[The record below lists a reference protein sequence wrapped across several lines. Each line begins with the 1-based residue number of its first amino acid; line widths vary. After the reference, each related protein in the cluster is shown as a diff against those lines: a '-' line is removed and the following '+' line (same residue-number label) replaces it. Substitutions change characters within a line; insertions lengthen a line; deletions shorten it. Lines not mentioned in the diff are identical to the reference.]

1 MQGSEAFPLP
11 LHDLNLSLDF
21 DLDLA
26 RAAKEGGVKVH
37 LFISA
42 AGVSASS
49 SLPYP
54 MMEGEL
60 EEEVQKLDFEHTVNH
75 RQARSSAWG

>member
-11 LHDLNLSLDF
+11 LHDLNL
-21 DLDLA
+21 DLDLGLA
-26 RAAKEGGVKVH
+26 RAAIESGVKVH
-37 LFISA
+37 LLISA

-54 MMEGEL
+54 TMEGEL
-60 EEEVQKLDFEHTVNH
+60 EEEVQKLDFEHTINH
-75 RQARSSAWG
+75 REPRPSV